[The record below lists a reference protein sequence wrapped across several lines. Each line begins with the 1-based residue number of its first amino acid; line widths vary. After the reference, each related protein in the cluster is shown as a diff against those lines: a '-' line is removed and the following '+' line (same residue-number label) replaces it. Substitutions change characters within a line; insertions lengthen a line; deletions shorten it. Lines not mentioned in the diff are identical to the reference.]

1 MASIMK
7 KYRSEIII
15 SLFLV
20 IITLAVFWK
29 VRTHDFVNFDDNIY
43 VTENPFVTSGWTA
56 EGLIWAF
63 TTILDGHWHP
73 LTWLSHMTDCALF
86 GLNPGCHHMTSL
98 ILHLLNVL
106 LLFSVLRFMTGAVL
120 RSAVVA
126 ALFAIHPLHVEPVAW
141 VASRKDVL
149 SALFWM
155 LTMWTYAFYC
165 RRPAISKYILVLFFF
180 AAGIMSK
187 SMVVTLPVVF
197 FLMDYWPLN
206 RVRQGSTD
214 GKKDLEKSKFPSS
227 GFKRFSLPRLI
238 AEKLLLFILL
248 GVSAILAVSAM
259 LSVQAFTMRLSS
271 IMPEW
276 DNIVRVPLSY
286 LSYIGKMFWPYKLA
300 VTYPYPEVIPS
311 WQAAGAAVL
320 FIFISVL
327 AIFQARKRPYFIVG
341 WLWYIVTLI
350 PVIRLFNI
358 GPQIIADRYT
368 YIPLIGLF
376 IIIAWGVPD
385 LLARLRYRTVV
396 LCISTT
402 MMLIWLSISSFVQ
415 AGYWEN
421 SLSLFGRAIKVTNDN
436 WLAHYNLGSFL
447 LRKGNFKEAANH
459 FSETIRIRPGNEDA
473 HNNLGNAF
481 AKLGRP
487 DDAVRHYLEAL
498 NIKPA
503 DAEFHN
509 NLAIALDMQGN
520 AEEAT
525 RHYSEALRIKPG
537 LAKVHNNLGNALKRQ
552 ARLEEAIRHLFKA
565 VQIDPVNAEYHKD
578 LGIGLARQGKIKE
591 AISHF
596 SEAVKIEPLNAE
608 FHNNLAIALDM
619 QGNAKEA
626 IRHYSEALRI
636 RPDYVRAHYNLG
648 STFRRQGR
656 IDDAVRHLKEA
667 VRLKPADAEFHNTLG
682 IALAQRRDFKGA
694 ISHFSEAAK
703 IRPGYRK
710 ALENLEFVLRLINK
724 GSRNPNVLKKP

>member
-1 MASIMK
+1 MK
-7 KYRSEIII
+7 KYRTEIII

-20 IITLAVFWK
+20 LVTLAVFWN

-43 VTENPFVTSGWTA
+43 VTENPFVTSGWTV

-73 LTWLSHMTDCALF
+73 LTWLSHMTDCGLF

-106 LLFSVLRFMTGAVL
+106 LLFSVLRLMTGAVL

-149 SALFWM
+149 SAFFWM
-155 LTMWTYAFYC
+155 LTMWAYVVYC
-165 RRPAISKYILVLFFF
+165 RHPAISRYILMLFFF

-197 FLMDYWPLN
+197 FLMDFWPLN

-214 GKKDLEKSKFPSS
+214 GKKDLEKSKLPSS
-227 GFKRFSLPRLI
+227 GFHRFSLPRLI

-248 GVSAILAVSAM
+248 GLSAILAVSAM
-259 LSVQAFTMRLSS
+259 LSVQPFTMQLSS

-276 DNIVRVPLSY
+276 DNIVRVPVSY
-286 LSYIGKMFWPYKLA
+286 MIYIGKMFWPYKLA

-358 GPQIIADRYT
+358 GPQNIADRYT

-376 IIIAWGVPD
+376 IIIAWGIPD
-385 LLARLRYRTVV
+385 LLARLRYRRVL

-402 MMLIWLSISSFVQ
+402 MMLIWLSVSSYVHL
-415 AGYWEN
+415 GYWQN
-421 SLSLFGRAIKVTNDN
+421 SLTLFNRAINVTSDN

-447 LRKGNFKEAANH
+447 LRKGNISEAVNH

-481 AKLGRP
+481 VKLGRP

-498 NIKPA
+498 KIKPS

-520 AEEAT
+520 SEEAI

-552 ARLEEAIRHLFKA
+552 ARLEESVRHLSRA

-578 LGIGLARQGKIKE
+578 LGIGLAKQGKTKE

-596 SEAVKIEPLNAE
+596 SEAVKIEPLNAD

-619 QGNAKEA
+619 KGDTEEA

-636 RPDYVRAHYNLG
+636 KPDYAKAHYNLG
-648 STFRRQGR
+648 NTLRRLGR
-656 IDDAVRHLKEA
+656 LKEA
-667 VRLKPADAEFHNTLG
+667 VRHLNEAARLSPEDAEFHNTLG
-682 IALAQRRDFKGA
+682 IALAQQRDFRGA
-694 ISHFSEAAK
+694 IAHFSAAVK
-703 IRPGYRK
+703 IKPGYRK
-710 ALENLEFVLRLINK
+710 ALENLELVLRLIKK
-724 GSRNPNVLKKP
+724 GSKKP